1 MPWPLS
7 AGKPWHQLVLS
18 RCHAGIR
25 VPSYVR
31 MGLRRD
37 LKWLRSLVGPN
48 GASILA
54 LAPSHRQ
61 AAAAD
66 FRNRKS
72 ARAAQRS
79 TGLTA
84 VIIAIT
90 PMVVSLSDASRR
102 DRAHHHEEW
111 FDVKTK
117 VNLLAC

>member
-1 MPWPLS
+1 M
-7 AGKPWHQLVLS
+7 
-18 RCHAGIR
+18 
-25 VPSYVR
+25 
-31 MGLRRD
+31 
-37 LKWLRSLVGPN
+37 
-48 GASILA
+48 LA

-102 DRAHHHEEW
+102 DRAYHHEGW
-111 FDVKTK
+111 FDVKIK